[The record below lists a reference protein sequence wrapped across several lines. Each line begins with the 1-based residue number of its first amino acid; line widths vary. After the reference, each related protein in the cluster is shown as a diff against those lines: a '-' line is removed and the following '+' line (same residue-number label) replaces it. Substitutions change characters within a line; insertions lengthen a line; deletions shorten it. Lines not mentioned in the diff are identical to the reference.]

1 MSFFALAALL
11 IVLAALFA
19 YANYQLIHL
28 PMTIGVMVL
37 GLALSMALI
46 GLDWAGVDFRDRASS
61 LLDSLDFESLL
72 LNSMLG
78 FLLFAGALHLDLSD
92 LRQQKGAVALLVTLG
107 VLASTFLVGGGTWL
121 VLHAFGVPISIV
133 FCLLFGAL
141 ITPTDPIAVIS
152 MLKQAGVPKSV
163 ETKIAGESLF
173 NDGVGVV
180 VFLIILEIAR
190 GEAEFTVGH
199 ALYLFGVEAVGG
211 ALLGLAGGVVAYHLL
226 KRVDEYKVEVLITL
240 ALVMGV
246 YAVAQPLHV
255 SGAIGVVC
263 SGLVIGNQGRLF
275 AMSEKTEANIDTF
288 WELIDEILNAAL
300 FVLIGL
306 EVLVLKLT
314 GRYLLIGLA
323 VIPVVLLAR
332 LLSVSATIGLMRR
345 FREFTPGA
353 VRLLTWAG
361 LRGGISVALALS
373 IPRDLPGEG
382 SNRDVILAIT
392 YAVVV
397 FSIIVQGLTVPWVA
411 RKIAGGAATGPQPL
425 DLKVGETA
433 VLRAGA

>member
-1 MSFFALAALL
+1 MPFFELSAIL

-19 YANYQLIHL
+19 FVNHKLIRL
-28 PMTIGVMVL
+28 PTTIGVMVL
-37 GLALSMALI
+37 GLALSMLLI
-46 GLDWAGVDFRDRASS
+46 GLDWAGVDFRDRASG
-61 LLDSLDFESLL
+61 LLDSLDFKSLL
-72 LNSMLG
+72 LDSMLG

-92 LRQQKGAVALLVTLG
+92 LREQKVPVALLATLG
-107 VLASTFLVGGGTWL
+107 VLASTFLVGGGAYL
-121 VLHAFGVPISIV
+121 LLSAFGLAVPAV
-133 FCLLFGAL
+133 VCLLFGAL
-141 ITPTDPIAVIS
+141 ITPTDPIAVIG
-152 MLKQAGVPKSV
+152 MLKQAGVPKAI

-180 VFLIILEIAR
+180 VFLIILEVAT
-190 GEAEFTVGH
+190 GEADFTLGH
-199 ALYLFGVEAVGG
+199 ALGLFAVEAFGG
-211 ALLGLAGGVVAYHLL
+211 AALGLIGGFVAYHLL

-240 ALVMGV
+240 AVVMGV
-246 YAVAQPLHV
+246 YALAHAVHV

-263 SGLVIGNQGRLF
+263 AGLLIGNQGRLF
-275 AMSEKTEANIDTF
+275 AMSKTTEEHVDTF
-288 WELIDEILNAAL
+288 WELVDEVLNAAL

-306 EVLVLKLT
+306 EVLVLKVT

-332 LLSVSATIGLMRR
+332 LLSVSGTVALLRN
-345 FREFTPGA
+345 FRSFTPGA

-373 IPRDLPGEG
+373 IPRDVAG
-382 SNRDVILAIT
+382 RDVILAIT

-411 RKIAGGAATGPQPL
+411 RRIAGGAATRPAPL
-425 DLKVGETA
+425 DLKVGESA
-433 VLRAGA
+433 VLR